1 MKAQLLYLILF
12 LLAGFVFLH
21 SCNKEYFELKNL
33 SDELE
38 LRPELIAPVIYGS
51 LSAEDVVAH
60 VDSAGYAHE
69 FEDGLIYLVY
79 SDTVVHAMA
88 DTMINIPDKLNTE
101 VYLDPEV
108 STPEFIG
115 SDIGDTVNFLKSKI
129 IGFRLEGD
137 DRVDSAR
144 IKGGEILIRVSS
156 TFKHDGY
163 LDISSEQIMNPLRE
177 PFITTL
183 KGSDV
188 SGVFENTASE
198 NSDLYYIETF
208 ELGDS
213 NVIQIDFDLALI
225 NSGNPVSPGELC
237 QIELH
242 FLDMDFYYVFGY
254 IDSRNTFE
262 ESGSLDIPFYADNPD
277 LAAVKFADPR
287 IHIQSVNSVGVPFVV
302 ELDSVIATGLD
313 GSRDELEFYEG
324 HPFIVPAPDLSGIGE
339 SASEECHINRETS
352 NFHELLALAPTSLS
366 YKVKGST
373 QQGTGDESH
382 FVLDTSRLM
391 IEAEFVLPLDFRS
404 TVIAFEDTLEFEL
417 GEEGIDTS
425 MVLEA
430 SVSLATINELP
441 LKLDVQVY
449 LMDEFYQVMDSMFE
463 EEAVILAASEVD
475 GEGRLVRA
483 GEESNTAPFPP
494 EKLGILEEVRY
505 LLVQG
510 RVNTSEEGNVDVK
523 VYSEY
528 TLDFDLSLFARLR
541 LNSREL

>member
-1 MKAQLLYLILF
+1 MKAQLLSITLF
-12 LLAGFVFLH
+12 LLAGFAILQ

-38 LRPELIAPVIYGS
+38 LRPELVTPVIYGS
-51 LSAEDVVAH
+51 LSAENVVAR

-69 FEDGLIYLVY
+69 FEDGLIYLAY
-79 SDTVVHAMA
+79 SDTVVHVMA
-88 DTMINIPDKLNTE
+88 DTVIDMEDALHTE

-115 SDIGDTVNFLKSKI
+115 SEVGEVVHFLKSKFI
-129 IGFRLEGD
+129 VFRLEGD
-137 DRVDSAR
+137 DRVDSMR
-144 IKGGEILIRVSS
+144 VKGGELLISVTS

-163 LDISSEQIMNPLRE
+163 VNISSNQIIDPRGVPFFATLEGGDIS
-177 PFITTL
+177 
-183 KGSDV
+183 GD
-188 SGVFENTASE
+188 FEDSVRVLT
-198 NSDLYYIETF
+198 DYYYLETF
-208 ELGDS
+208 EMGDS
-213 NVIQIDFDLALI
+213 NVIQIDFDLALT
-225 NSGNPVSPGELC
+225 NSGNPVIPGELC
-237 QIELH
+237 EIDLH
-242 FLDMDFYYVFGY
+242 FRDMGFYSVFGY
-254 IDSRNTFE
+254 IDSRNTFD

-287 IHIQSVNSVGVPFVV
+287 IHVFSSNSAGIPFVV

-313 GSRDELEFYEG
+313 GSSLTLEFSEG
-324 HPFIVPAPDLSGIGE
+324 HPFVVPGPDLSGIGE
-339 SASEECHINRETS
+339 TVDGEFHVNRETS
-352 NFHELLALAPTSLS
+352 NFNELLALAPTSLS

-373 QQGTGDESH
+373 QQGSGDESH
-382 FVLDTSRLM
+382 FTLDTSRLM

-430 SVSLATINELP
+430 NVSLATKNELP

-449 LMDEFYQVMDSMFE
+449 LMDEFYQVMDSLFE
-463 EEAVILAASEVD
+463 DETVILEASEVD
-475 GEGRLVRA
+475 GEGRLVQA
-483 GEESNTAPFPP
+483 GEESITAPLPP

-505 LLVQG
+505 LLVQA
-510 RVNTSEEGNVDVK
+510 RVNTSDEGNVDVK